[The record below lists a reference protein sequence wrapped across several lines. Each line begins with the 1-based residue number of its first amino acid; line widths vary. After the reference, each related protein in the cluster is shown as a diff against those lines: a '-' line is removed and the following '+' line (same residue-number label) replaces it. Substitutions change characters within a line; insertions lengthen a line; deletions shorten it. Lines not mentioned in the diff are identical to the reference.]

1 MFFAVRECCYR
12 PRHIGLLYILTAI
25 LPFDHVLIMP
35 CLMINFLTK
44 LALLVYCCRLSCNN
58 LPSLLVAVQVT
69 LGASHINS
77 NRSSNSTAL
86 HNSSSLTFNSKLTR
100 LTLYNN
106 NNSSSSSSS
115 NSNITPSRSSNNSSN
130 KSWQHKLLL

>member
-1 MFFAVRECCYR
+1 MLLSTTAYWFTLYTHCNFAVR
-12 PRHIGLLYILTAI
+12 PRIDHALLDDQL
-25 LPFDHVLIMP
+25 
-35 CLMINFLTK
+35 LTK
-44 LALLVYCCRLSCNN
+44 LALLVHCCRLSCNN

-106 NNSSSSSSS
+106 NSSSSSS
-115 NSNITPSRSSNNSSN
+115 SNITPSRSSNNSSN

>member
-1 MFFAVRECCYR
+1 MFFAVRECYR

-25 LPFDHVLIMP
+25 LLFDHVLIMP

-44 LALLVYCCRLSCNN
+44 LALLVHCCRLSCNN

-106 NNSSSSSSS
+106 NSSSSNSSS